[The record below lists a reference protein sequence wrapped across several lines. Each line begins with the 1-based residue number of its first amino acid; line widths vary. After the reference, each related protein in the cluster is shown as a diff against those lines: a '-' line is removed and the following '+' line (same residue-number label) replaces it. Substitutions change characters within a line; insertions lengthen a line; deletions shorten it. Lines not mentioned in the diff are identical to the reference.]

1 MNEGKS
7 LKVGDTIKCKD
18 LDDMIRSMYEL
29 TKEGVQTDW
38 HCEEIKKGLHI
49 LHVTETEEPT

>member
-1 MNEGKS
+1 MKNTKDLE
-7 LKVGDTIKCKD
+7 VGDTIKCRD

-29 TKEGVQTDW
+29 AKEGVQTDW
-38 HCEEIKKGLHI
+38 DCEEIIKGLHI